1 MFEFGVIGRSSFY
14 SRELVEMLQPFVG
27 NLLTPCEH
35 ASMLRVSIRHIESER
50 PRGTSHMGHGAASES
65 EAGLMKPIE
74 FLVLAV
80 LKSGS
85 RHGYGIVQEL
95 GERTEGRVRVRPGNL
110 YRVLDRLLE
119 RGLLEIAERRP
130 AKELNDERRTYYRI
144 TAAGK
149 RALAT

>member
-1 MFEFGVIGRSSFY
+1 
-14 SRELVEMLQPFVG
+14 
-27 NLLTPCEH
+27 
-35 ASMLRVSIRHIESER
+35 
-50 PRGTSHMGHGAASES
+50 MGHGAASES

-119 RGLLEIAERRP
+119 RGLLEVAERRP
-130 AKELNDERRTYYRI
+130 AKELKDERRTYYRI

-149 RALAT
+149 RALAAEAELLSDIVADVLGRPTKKVVKPA